1 MVTNPQ
7 ALRIGLYNLKSA
19 FTLAVEKPIDPD
31 FLFFKDN
38 IFFLES
44 VFTSAHILP
53 HVRVIQDGLGFM
65 LWILDSGTGFQSLSV
80 QEFGFRIPVV
90 RGIPESLSCI
100 LDSASKNF
108 LILKS
113 GCPYM
118 RQHQNY
124 ANISKLKTPWVNKE
138 EEVGRAPYRYPPPT
152 GLVTGRV
159 KCHCKDTFDL

>member
-7 ALRIGLYNLKSA
+7 ALRIGLYNLKSP

-44 VFTSAHILP
+44 VFTSAQILP
-53 HVRVIQDGLGFM
+53 HVRVIQDSLGFM

-90 RGIPESLSCI
+90 SGIPESLSCI
-100 LDSASKNF
+100 PDSAIKNF

-113 GCPYM
+113 GFPYM
-118 RQHQNY
+118 RLH
-124 ANISKLKTPWVNKE
+124 
-138 EEVGRAPYRYPPPT
+138 
-152 GLVTGRV
+152 
-159 KCHCKDTFDL
+159 